1 MQSNIKQVVAIVGPT
16 ASGKTSLSV
25 SVALHFNGEIISA
38 DSMQIYKGM
47 DIATAK
53 PSDKEKRGITHH
65 LMDYVLPDENYSV
78 ARFISD
84 ACKACEDIMSRGKLP
99 IIAGGTG
106 LYVDSFLNG
115 ISFSDGD
122 TDFSLRD
129 KLMSRCETEGIDSL
143 LDELKGID
151 PASAERLST
160 EKNKKRIVRA
170 LEIYYTTGRT
180 QTEQNLLSKLKP
192 SEYAP
197 VYIGLNFRDRERLY
211 ERINRRVD
219 LMVEAGLIKEAKEYF
234 GSNLS
239 STSVQ
244 AIGYKELKPYFD
256 GEKTLGECL
265 ELLKQAT
272 RRYAKRQLTW
282 FRRNNEINWFFVD
295 DYNNFEELSE
305 DVFLFLKS
313 KGFEIN
319 ENQMV

>member
-1 MQSNIKQVVAIVGPT
+1 MQSNKKQVVAIVGPT
-16 ASGKTSLSV
+16 ASGKTALSV
-25 SVALHFNGEIISA
+25 SVAQRFNGEIISA
-38 DSMQIYKGM
+38 DSMQIYRGM

-53 PSDKEKRGITHH
+53 PSEKEKRGVTHH
-65 LMDYVLPDENYSV
+65 LMDYILPDENYSV
-78 ARFISD
+78 ARFIAD
-84 ACKACEDIMSRGKLP
+84 AGKACEDIVSRGKLP

-106 LYVDSFLNG
+106 LYIDSFLNG

-143 LDELKGID
+143 LDELKVID
-151 PASAERLST
+151 AESAERLYS

-170 LEIYYTTGRT
+170 LEIYYTTGKT
-180 QTEQNLLSKLKP
+180 QTEQNILSRMSP
-192 SEYAP
+192 SEYSP
-197 VYIGLNFRDRERLY
+197 VFIGLNFINRENLY

-219 LMVEAGLIKEAKEYF
+219 IMIQEGLIKEAEEYF
-234 GSNLS
+234 RTNLGS
-239 STSVQ
+239 TAVQ

-256 GEKTLGECL
+256 REKSLDECI
-265 ELLKQAT
+265 EILKRST

-282 FRRNNEINWFFVD
+282 FRRNEEIKWFFVD
-295 DYNNFEELSE
+295 DYEKSDELTE

-313 KGFEIN
+313 KGFEMN

>member
-1 MQSNIKQVVAIVGPT
+1 MQSNKKQVVAIVGPT
-16 ASGKTSLSV
+16 ASGKTALSV
-25 SVALHFNGEIISA
+25 SVAQHFNGEIISA

-53 PSDKEKRGITHH
+53 PSDTEKRGITHH
-65 LMDYVLPDENYSV
+65 LMDYILPDENYSV
-78 ARFISD
+78 ARFIED
-84 ACKACEDIMSRGKLP
+84 ANTACEDIVSRGKLP

-106 LYVDSFLNG
+106 LYIDSFLNG

-129 KLMSRCETEGIDSL
+129 KLITRCETEGIDTL
-143 LDELKGID
+143 LDELKAID
-151 PASAERLST
+151 PESAERLST

-170 LEIYYTTGRT
+170 LEIYYTTGKT
-180 QTEQNLLSKLKP
+180 QTEQNILSRMSP

-197 VYIGLNFRDRERLY
+197 VFIGLNFRNRENLY

-219 LMVEAGLIKEAKEYF
+219 IMIQEGLIKEAAEYF
-234 GSNLS
+234 STNLGS
-239 STSVQ
+239 TAVQ

-256 GEKTLGECL
+256 GEKSLDECI
-265 ELLKQAT
+265 EILKRST

-282 FRRNNEINWFFVD
+282 FRRNEEINWFFVD
-295 DYNNFEELSE
+295 DYEKSDELTE

-313 KGFEIN
+313 KGFEMN

>member
-1 MQSNIKQVVAIVGPT
+1 MGPT
-16 ASGKTSLSV
+16 ASGKTALSV
-25 SVALHFNGEIISA
+25 SVAQHFNGEIISA
-38 DSMQIYKGM
+38 DSMQIYRGM

-53 PSDKEKRGITHH
+53 PSEKEKRGVTHH
-65 LMDYVLPDENYSV
+65 LMDYILPDENYSV
-78 ARFISD
+78 ARFIAD
-84 ACKACEDIMSRGKLP
+84 AGKACEDIVSRGKLP

-106 LYVDSFLNG
+106 LYIDSFLNG

-129 KLMSRCETEGIDSL
+129 KLMSRFETEGIDSL
-143 LDELKGID
+143 LDELKVID
-151 PASAERLST
+151 AESAERLYS

-170 LEIYYTTGRT
+170 LEIYYTTGKT
-180 QTEQNLLSKLKP
+180 QTEQNILSRMSP

-197 VYIGLNFRDRERLY
+197 VFIGLNFRNRENLY

-219 LMVEAGLIKEAKEYF
+219 IMIQEGLIKEAEEYF
-234 GSNLS
+234 RTNLGS
-239 STSVQ
+239 TAVQ

-256 GEKTLGECL
+256 REKSLDECI
-265 ELLKQAT
+265 EILKRST

-282 FRRNNEINWFFVD
+282 FRRNEEIKWFFVD
-295 DYNNFEELSE
+295 DYEKSDELTE

-313 KGFEIN
+313 KGFEMN

>member
-1 MQSNIKQVVAIVGPT
+1 MQSNKKQVVAIVGPT
-16 ASGKTSLSV
+16 ASGKTALSV
-25 SVALHFNGEIISA
+25 SVAQHFNGEIISA
-38 DSMQIYKGM
+38 DSMQIYRGM

-53 PSDKEKRGITHH
+53 PSDTEKRGITHH
-65 LMDYVLPDENYSV
+65 LMDYILPDENYSV
-78 ARFISD
+78 ARFIED
-84 ACKACEDIMSRGKLP
+84 ANTACEDIVSRGKLP

-106 LYVDSFLNG
+106 LYIDSFLNG

-129 KLMSRCETEGIDSL
+129 KLITRCETEGIDSL
-143 LDELKGID
+143 IDELKAID
-151 PASAERLST
+151 PESAERLST

-170 LEIYYTTGRT
+170 LEIYYTTGKT
-180 QTEQNLLSKLKP
+180 QTEQNILSRMSP

-197 VYIGLNFRDRERLY
+197 VFIGLNFKNRENLY

-219 LMVEAGLIKEAKEYF
+219 IMIQEGLIKEAAEYF
-234 GSNLS
+234 STNLGS
-239 STSVQ
+239 TAVQ

-256 GEKTLGECL
+256 GEKNLDECI
-265 ELLKQAT
+265 EILKRST

-282 FRRNNEINWFFVD
+282 FRRNEEIKWFFVD
-295 DYNNFEELSE
+295 DYEKSDELTE

-313 KGFEIN
+313 KGFEMN

>member
-1 MQSNIKQVVAIVGPT
+1 MQSNKKQVVAIVGPT
-16 ASGKTSLSV
+16 ASGKTALSV
-25 SVALHFNGEIISA
+25 SVAQHFNGEIISA

-53 PSDKEKRGITHH
+53 PSDTEKRGITHH
-65 LMDYVLPDENYSV
+65 LMDYILPDENYSV
-78 ARFISD
+78 ARFIED
-84 ACKACEDIMSRGKLP
+84 ANTACEDIVSRGKLP

-106 LYVDSFLNG
+106 LYIDSFLNG

-129 KLMSRCETEGIDSL
+129 KLMSRCETEGIDTL
-143 LDELKGID
+143 LDELKAID
-151 PASAERLST
+151 PESAERLST

-170 LEIYYTTGRT
+170 LEIYYTTGKT
-180 QTEQNLLSKLKP
+180 QTEQNILSRMSP

-197 VYIGLNFRDRERLY
+197 VLIGLNFRNRENLY

-219 LMVEAGLIKEAKEYF
+219 IMIQEGLIKEAAEYF
-234 GSNLS
+234 STNLGS
-239 STSVQ
+239 TAVQ

-256 GEKTLGECL
+256 GEKSLDECI
-265 ELLKQAT
+265 EILKRST

-282 FRRNNEINWFFVD
+282 FRRNEEINWFFVD
-295 DYNNFEELSE
+295 DYEKSDELTE

-313 KGFEIN
+313 KGFEMN

>member
-1 MQSNIKQVVAIVGPT
+1 MGPT
-16 ASGKTSLSV
+16 ASGKTALSV
-25 SVALHFNGEIISA
+25 SVAQHFNGEIISA
-38 DSMQIYKGM
+38 DSMQIYRGM

-53 PSDKEKRGITHH
+53 PSEKEKRGVTHH
-65 LMDYVLPDENYSV
+65 LMDYILPDENYSV
-78 ARFISD
+78 ARFIAD
-84 ACKACEDIMSRGKLP
+84 AGKACEDIVSRGKLP

-106 LYVDSFLNG
+106 LYIDSFLNG

-143 LDELKGID
+143 LDELKVID
-151 PASAERLST
+151 AESAERLYS

-170 LEIYYTTGRT
+170 LEIYYTTGKT
-180 QTEQNLLSKLKP
+180 QTEQNILSKMSP

-197 VYIGLNFRDRERLY
+197 VFIGLNFRNRENLY

-219 LMVEAGLIKEAKEYF
+219 IMIQEGLIKEAEEYF
-234 GSNLS
+234 RTNLGS
-239 STSVQ
+239 TAVQ

-256 GEKTLGECL
+256 REKSLDECI
-265 ELLKQAT
+265 EILKRST

-282 FRRNNEINWFFVD
+282 FRRNEEIKWFFVD
-295 DYNNFEELSE
+295 DYEKSDELTE

-313 KGFEIN
+313 KGFEMN

>member
-1 MQSNIKQVVAIVGPT
+1 MQSNKKQVVAIVGPT
-16 ASGKTSLSV
+16 ASGKTALSV
-25 SVALHFNGEIISA
+25 SVAQHFNGEIISA

-53 PSDKEKRGITHH
+53 PSDTEKRGITHH
-65 LMDYVLPDENYSV
+65 LMDYILPDENYSV
-78 ARFISD
+78 ARFIED
-84 ACKACEDIMSRGKLP
+84 ANTACEDIVSRGKLP

-106 LYVDSFLNG
+106 LYIDSFLNG

-122 TDFSLRD
+122 TDFPLRD
-129 KLMSRCETEGIDSL
+129 KLMRRCETEGIDSL
-143 LDELKGID
+143 LDELKAID
-151 PASAERLST
+151 PESAERLST

-170 LEIYYTTGRT
+170 LEIYYTTGKT
-180 QTEQNLLSKLKP
+180 QTEQNILSKMSP

-197 VYIGLNFRDRERLY
+197 VFLGLNFKNRENLY

-219 LMVEAGLIKEAKEYF
+219 IMIQEGLIKEAEEYF
-234 GSNLS
+234 STNLGS
-239 STSVQ
+239 TAVQ

-256 GEKTLGECL
+256 GEKSLDECI
-265 ELLKQAT
+265 EILKRST

-282 FRRNNEINWFFVD
+282 FRRNEEINWFFVD
-295 DYNNFEELSE
+295 DYEKSDELTE

-313 KGFEIN
+313 KGFEMN